1 MYKVAAQNAAGIGA
15 FTGAITTP
23 RPAADHMHPPIT
35 AALTAPTGV
44 TATSDDAGELTLT
57 WEGAEN
63 ADSFV
68 LIAVRV
74 DTFAHTSMVIS
85 DGTARRGT
93 FTGLA
98 SSVDYIGIVVALKG
112 SGASLQTPHGSS
124 DTQTVQ

>member
-1 MYKVAAQNAAGIGA
+1 MVHVRDGHDGCTVTEVTEPSNVMAASNAA
-15 FTGAITTP
+15 
-23 RPAADHMHPPIT
+23 
-35 AALTAPTGV
+35 
-44 TATSDDAGELTLT
+44 SELTLT

-68 LIAVRV
+68 LIAVRM

-85 DGTARRGT
+85 DGTARRGK

-98 SSVDYIGIVVALKG
+98 SGVDYIGIVVALKG

-124 DTQTVQ
+124 AMQTVQ